1 MYFKTNSIIWKYND
15 YNYLTQ
21 SNENISYL
29 ELDLFPLVND
39 IVFLPD
45 IIMIFAKEHFNNGNE

>member
-1 MYFKTNSIIWKYND
+1 MFSVINDKIIRKD

-21 SNENISYL
+21 YNENISYL
-29 ELDLFPLVND
+29 ELDLFPLFND

-45 IIMIFAKEHFNNGNE
+45 ILMIFAKEHFNNGNE